1 VIDDLTKSEIVY
13 IIENRVVGR
22 NAERNQQI
30 LYDKLIRGYTY
41 DRIAED
47 YQLSVVQIKNII
59 YKHKKL
65 FEKHT

>member
-1 VIDDLTKSEIVY
+1 MIDDLTKSEIVY

>member
-1 VIDDLTKSEIVY
+1 MIDDLTKSEIVY

-22 NAERNQQI
+22 NAERNQKI